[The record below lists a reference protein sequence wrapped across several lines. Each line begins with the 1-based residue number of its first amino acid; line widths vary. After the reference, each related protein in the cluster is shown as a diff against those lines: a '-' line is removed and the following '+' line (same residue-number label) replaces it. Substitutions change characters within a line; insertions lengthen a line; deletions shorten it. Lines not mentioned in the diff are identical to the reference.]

1 MQPVKPSTVLK
12 LENMKFDPSAVI
24 KPAVPILTTYRL
36 AGFLSV
42 HFRTSS
48 SLFAEALCRVIG
60 SPSITQLF
68 STPFSN
74 TFAEARKE
82 DNALFMVEKRNLFK
96 DDTLDT
102 ALWSR
107 ILRSMDAVAVLPEY
121 VEGLRN
127 WVMDGLQTLTDTASL
142 EEDGALG
149 WTSKAEVFTLGIRVI
164 CTAEVLLVW
173 GLDTMGEAKIKI
185 ALRKLADVKEGEG
198 IHGLWLEKIESV
210 LENSVLGSL
219 KRVYRHLRTV

>member
-1 MQPVKPSTVLK
+1 
-12 LENMKFDPSAVI
+12 
-24 KPAVPILTTYRL
+24 
-36 AGFLSV
+36 
-42 HFRTSS
+42 
-48 SLFAEALCRVIG
+48 
-60 SPSITQLF
+60 
-68 STPFSN
+68 
-74 TFAEARKE
+74 
-82 DNALFMVEKRNLFK
+82 MVEKRNLFK

-107 ILRSMDAVAVLPEY
+107 VLRSMDAVAVPLEY

-127 WVMDGLQTLTDTASL
+127 WVMDGLQTLADTATL

-164 CTAEVLLVW
+164 CAAEVLLVW
-173 GLDTMGEAKIKI
+173 GLDTMGEAKIKV

-210 LENSVLGSL
+210 LENSVLESL
-219 KRVYRHLRTV
+219 KQVYRHLRTV